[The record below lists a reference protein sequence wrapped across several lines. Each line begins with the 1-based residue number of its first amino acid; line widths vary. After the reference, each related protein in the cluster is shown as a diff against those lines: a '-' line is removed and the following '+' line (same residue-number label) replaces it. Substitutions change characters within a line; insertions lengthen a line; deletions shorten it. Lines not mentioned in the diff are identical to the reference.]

1 MSHRPIAKLVAA
13 SAFAALLALPALSSA
28 AQEPTA
34 ELTCDGGHFQPAS
47 LNVTAN
53 QQVRIKVTNKGSS
66 PIEFESFEMNRERV
80 VPPGHTITVILP
92 KLEPGEY
99 HFFDD
104 FHHEIGQGTITA
116 R

>member
-1 MSHRPIAKLVAA
+1 MTSFIAKLAA
-13 SAFAALLALPALSSA
+13 AAAFAIVAVLPSFACA
-28 AQEPTA
+28 AQEPMA
-34 ELTCDGGHFQPAS
+34 EITCDSGRFQPAA
-47 LNVTAN
+47 LNVAAN
-53 QQVRIKVTNKGSS
+53 RLVRIKVTNKGSS

-92 KLEPGEY
+92 KLDPGEY

-104 FHHEIGQGTITA
+104 FHHETGQGTITA

>member
-1 MSHRPIAKLVAA
+1 MSPRCLVKFA
-13 SAFAALLALPALSSA
+13 SALAIAAVLALPSISAA
-28 AQEPTA
+28 AQEPVA
-34 ELTCDGGHFQPAS
+34 ELTCDSGHFQPAS
-47 LNVTAN
+47 LDVTAN
-53 QQVRIKVTNKGSS
+53 QQVRIKVTNKGNS

-92 KLEPGEY
+92 KLDPGEY

-104 FHHEIGQGTITA
+104 FHHEVGQGTITA